1 MAGSKRTS
9 VLRLTTMALFI
20 GLIVIM
26 TFVPNIGY
34 IQIGTLSITTLHIP
48 VIIGS
53 ALMGPLGGFVL
64 GTTWGMTSFLKVYT
78 TVVNPIEF
86 ALFSNPLISIA
97 PRMLVGLIIAY
108 TYKGLKPIQNSV
120 LRNSL
125 IALVGTLSNTI
136 LVLGAI
142 GFFGNELLF
151 PMNSTVSVILITLL
165 STNGLVEII
174 SAMILVPAVLSRLP
188 KRF

>member
-1 MAGSKRTS
+1 MVSSQRKQI
-9 VLRLTTMALFI
+9 LQITTLALFI
-20 GLIVIM
+20 GLIVMM
-26 TFVPNIGY
+26 TFVPNLGY

-53 ALMGPLGGFVL
+53 ALMGPLGGLVL
-64 GTTWGMTSFLKVYT
+64 GATWGITSFIKVYT

-86 ALFSNPLISIA
+86 ALFSNPFISIV
-97 PRMLVGLIIAY
+97 PRILVGLIVAY
-108 TYKGLKPIQNSV
+108 GYTLLKGIQKPVI
-120 LRNSL
+120 RHSL

-142 GFFGNELLF
+142 GLFSNDILF
-151 PMNSTVSVILITLL
+151 PMNSTVSVIVITIL

-174 SAMILVPAVLSRLP
+174 SAMILVPAVLVRLS